1 MSIWDAP
8 DVAVSRAGEAVLTVA
23 TAPPPP
29 SVIPAGAASAR
40 TDVARVTPPLDFS
53 AESRLIRLARELA
66 MEMRS
71 VDQILADYGVG
82 PPEWERLQRS
92 PWFQQTMTAEMAQW
106 NAAGSTHD
114 RVRVKSAV
122 LVEEYLVEANARL
135 RDPEETLSSK
145 VELFKTLAR
154 IANLGTGDGEASGG
168 GFRVVINIA
177 GAPQVNRT
185 INVAK
190 QVTDI
195 EDVAVEREQAIRHEA
210 ERKQESVVLPDGGL
224 AHSAAM
230 PRITIRDAT
239 SPTGVLTTAFDPP
252 TVAGRPPPSERPPAE
267 LSARSLM
274 SRSRR

>member
-1 MSIWDAP
+1 MSVSIWDAP
-8 DVAVSRAGEAVLTVA
+8 GVA
-23 TAPPPP
+23 TAPSPP
-29 SVIPAGAASAR
+29 SVTPASAR
-40 TDVARVTPPLDFS
+40 ADAVQAVRAERGGSEVTPPPPLDFS

-66 MEMRS
+66 MELRS

-82 PPEWERLQRS
+82 EPEWGRLQRS
-92 PWFQQTMTAEMAQW
+92 PWFQQTLTAEMAQW
-106 NAAGSTHD
+106 NSASSTHD

-177 GAPQVNRT
+177 GAPPINRT
-185 INVAK
+185 INVAREI
-190 QVTDI
+190 TDV

-210 ERKQESVVLPDGGL
+210 ERKQESVMLPGGGGVE
-224 AHSAAM
+224 ST
-230 PRITIRDAT
+230 RITIREA
-239 SPTGVLTTAFDPP
+239 VDPP
-252 TVAGRPPPSERPPAE
+252 TVPGRPPPSERPPAE